1 MKINYLFYFAI
12 INIISS
18 SIIPIPF
25 EYINGEIAIQIQQSK
40 NKITCYIDIL
50 NDKNIIPEMIN
61 QNSKTKRQYEYK
73 DPTLSFFDRLEGKK
87 SVTLYDDWFYINNIG
102 FIMKYYVSPNINKCI
117 ISFSKDQ
124 TEGESLI
131 NILYMN
137 KKIST
142 NGFGIKYNEPN
153 DNNDIKGIIYL
164 GGLPEEEKKGLYSF
178 SYKSS
183 IFDAI
188 LNIKDWNLE
197 IEFASVNTKENTFPI
212 DLFSKGYID
221 LKREE
226 VLVTPEFYA
235 FLFDHIYGFYIK
247 EDSCAVENDNLVCD
261 CKELKNIKSFESIT
275 FNIGGL
281 VMTFNIENSFI
292 KMDNKCY
299 FIFKRHNDDFFILGR
314 YFWQNYK
321 LEFLNKNQIIFYSK
335 NKFNIKKISSLKKFP
350 IIILRV
356 IIHYPKISFLII
368 IIIII
373 SFVNAYGDKNKV
385 KIN

>member
-40 NKITCYIDIL
+40 NKITCYIDTL

-61 QNSKTKRQYEYK
+61 QNSSTKRQYEYK
-73 DPTLSFFDRLEGKK
+73 DPKLNFFDRLAGKK

-117 ISFSKDQ
+117 ISFSKYQ

-183 IFDAI
+183 FF
-188 LNIKDWNLE
+188 DWNLE
-197 IEFASVNTKENTFPI
+197 IEFASVNIKENTFPI

-226 VLVTPEFYA
+226 VLVTPKFYK

-247 EDSCAVENDNLVCD
+247 EDSCAV
-261 CKELKNIKSFESIT
+261 
-275 FNIGGL
+275 
-281 VMTFNIENSFI
+281 
-292 KMDNKCY
+292 
-299 FIFKRHNDDFFILGR
+299 
-314 YFWQNYK
+314 
-321 LEFLNKNQIIFYSK
+321 
-335 NKFNIKKISSLKKFP
+335 
-350 IIILRV
+350 
-356 IIHYPKISFLII
+356 
-368 IIIII
+368 
-373 SFVNAYGDKNKV
+373 
-385 KIN
+385 

>member
-1 MKINYLFYFAI
+1 MKINNLFYFAI

-40 NKITCYIDIL
+40 NKITCYIDTL

-61 QNSKTKRQYEYK
+61 QNSSTKRQYEYK
-73 DPTLSFFDRLEGKK
+73 DPKLNFFDRLAGKK

-117 ISFSKDQ
+117 ISFSKYQ

-164 GGLPEEEKKGLYSF
+164 GGLPEKEKKGLYSF
-178 SYKSS
+178 SYESS
-183 IFDAI
+183 FF
-188 LNIKDWNLE
+188 DWNLE
-197 IEFASVNTKENTFPI
+197 IEFASVNIKENTFPI

-226 VLVTPEFYA
+226 VLVTPKFYK

-261 CKELKNIKSFESIT
+261 CKELKNIKSFESINL
-275 FNIGGL
+275 NIGGL

-299 FIFKRHNDDFFILGR
+299 FIFKRHNDDFFLLGR

-321 LEFLNKNQIIFYSK
+321 FEFLNKNQIIFYSK
-335 NKFNIKKISSLKKFP
+335 NKFNIKKISKKKKFP
-350 IIILRV
+350 ITILRV

>member
-137 KKIST
+137 KKISI

-178 SYKSS
+178 SYKSQ
-183 IFDAI
+183 
-188 LNIKDWNLE
+188 
-197 IEFASVNTKENTFPI
+197 
-212 DLFSKGYID
+212 
-221 LKREE
+221 
-226 VLVTPEFYA
+226 
-235 FLFDHIYGFYIK
+235 FLMQY
-247 EDSCAVENDNLVCD
+247 
-261 CKELKNIKSFESIT
+261 
-275 FNIGGL
+275 
-281 VMTFNIENSFI
+281 
-292 KMDNKCY
+292 
-299 FIFKRHNDDFFILGR
+299 
-314 YFWQNYK
+314 
-321 LEFLNKNQIIFYSK
+321 
-335 NKFNIKKISSLKKFP
+335 
-350 IIILRV
+350 
-356 IIHYPKISFLII
+356 
-368 IIIII
+368 
-373 SFVNAYGDKNKV
+373 
-385 KIN
+385 